1 MTTTR
6 ARSRRAAVA
15 GRPERWELRI
25 DVAPGPS
32 ASQRASPR
40 DNFAAYA
47 AYAWPRLVCTARLL
61 TGGGRAAEHLAR
73 ATLAETY
80 ARRRRIPRK
89 DADFH
94 VRRTLVRRYLR
105 LARRRSVGAGHRTPL
120 LGMLANL
127 PARQRVVLVLRY
139 GEGLAES
146 EIAQMLG
153 CSVGAVTSYTRRG
166 LAALADCPRAEP
178 VDES

>member
-6 ARSRRAAVA
+6 ASSRRAAVA
-15 GRPERWELRI
+15 DRPEGWELRT
-25 DVAPGPS
+25 DVAPRPP

-40 DNFAAYA
+40 DDFAAYA
-47 AYAWPRLVCTARLL
+47 AQAWPRLVRTARLL
-61 TGGGRAAEHLAR
+61 TGGARAAEHLAR

-80 ARRRRIPRK
+80 ARRRRIPRD

-94 VRRTLVRRYLR
+94 VRRMLVRRYLR
-105 LARRRSVGAGHRTPL
+105 LARRRSAGAGHRTPL
-120 LGMLANL
+120 LGMLVTL

-146 EIAQMLG
+146 EIAAMLG
-153 CSVGAVTSYTRRG
+153 CSAGTVVSYTRRG
-166 LAALADCPRAEP
+166 LAALADCSRAES